1 MRFKKKYFQ
10 PLSLLILLIGAIFIV
25 IPFLWMISTSLK
37 ESHEVL
43 KIPISLIPEQFQWIN
58 YKVAFQANPLLRYFV
73 NSIIVTTIGTI
84 GILITTIL
92 AAFAF
97 SKMNF
102 IGKDLLFSI
111 LIATM
116 IAPSEI
122 LLIPNF
128 VTLSQFGWINTY
140 KALIV
145 PYFANV
151 FFIFLLRQY
160 FLGIPEELHLA
171 AKVDGCRDFK
181 FLWYIMVPIAK
192 PAIVTIALLK
202 IINSWNS
209 FMWPLIV
216 TNSQNMRTLPV
227 ALSYFQTEAG
237 TSYHLLMA
245 TTTIILIPIF
255 IIYILLQKY
264 IIEGVARG
272 GTKG

>member
-37 ESHEVL
+37 ESYEVL
-43 KIPISLIPEQFQWIN
+43 KIPISLIPEKFQWIN

-145 PYFANV
+145 PYLANV